1 MTNMTKHVI
10 DAQNKK
16 IGRVATEAAMILMG
30 KNTPAFARNIVP
42 EVEVTIINAAKAEIT
57 EKKKL
62 GKFYLTYSGYPGGQK
77 KETLDKLIER
87 KGITEVFKR
96 AVKGMLPDNKLKT
109 KMLLNLVVTE

>member
-1 MTNMTKHVI
+1 MTKHII

-30 KNTPAFARNIVP
+30 KNTPAFAKNVVADVK
-42 EVEVTIINAAKAEIT
+42 VEIINAAKAEIT
-57 EKKKL
+57 QKKKD
-62 GKFYLTYSGYPGGQK
+62 GKFYLTYSGYPGGQRN
-77 KETLDKLIER
+77 ETLGKLIER

-109 KMLLNLVVTE
+109 KVLLNLTVTE